1 MIPREGCD
9 RMNAACNA
17 IAAKTKGGT
26 LPDAALRDWSG

>member
-1 MIPREGCD
+1 MVRRAGCD
-9 RMNAACNA
+9 RMNAASNA

>member
-1 MIPREGCD
+1 MIPRAGCD

-17 IAAKTKGGT
+17 FAAKTKGGT

>member
-1 MIPREGCD
+1 
-9 RMNAACNA
+9 MNAACNA